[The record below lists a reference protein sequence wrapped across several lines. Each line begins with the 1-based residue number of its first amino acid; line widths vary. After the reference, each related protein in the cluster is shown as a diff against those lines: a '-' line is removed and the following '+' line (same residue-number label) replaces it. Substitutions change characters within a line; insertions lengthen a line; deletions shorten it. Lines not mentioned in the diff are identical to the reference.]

1 MRKIICLLPLLLLQT
16 QVTSAVP
23 QENPVENKYT
33 VRGTVIL
40 SHTKDKPILGISS
53 VRYDQKSDQFIIVSD
68 DTGVITNLY
77 EKPGK
82 PRFYTLSGQAVLNAL
97 YASTQEQPAALDS
110 SSINEVHLTVNP
122 DESHWSSRKNWIQ
135 DGHIDTE
142 GLALFSDSTDLLIA
156 SEQGA
161 TYPVKSFR
169 MNKSWDA
176 YNTLRIP
183 DIDVTASLLRVD
195 RNSGMLKQR
204 YYFPS
209 YYKTP
214 FPQAILGST
223 PLQYALDAYYNY
235 WGING
240 NLGLQRNRG
249 IEGIDFIP
257 GTSELIAIT
266 EMPLRQDIVSWK
278 AAFPADKGTP
288 PVPPPCRIIH
298 LSLDEI
304 NDGTQSDP
312 AVKKE
317 LLYGITRM
325 PDKYTQNAAATIKT
339 GVSDVLTLN
348 ASEILVVERTQI
360 TFSPLGRVA
369 QKKFEPEK
377 PVSIAQIYKVNLN
390 QDKKYHVT
398 RKAWL
403 TPELMK
409 TKRVVNKTLVFD
421 SLQATEKSVF
431 ENMNIEGITIGPEID
446 GKETIVL
453 VNDNDAGKG
462 DVTKLIFLTANP

>member
-16 QVTSAVP
+16 QVTSAIP

-33 VRGTVIL
+33 VRGTVTL
-40 SHTKDKPILGISS
+40 GHTKDKPILGISS

-110 SSINEVHLTVNP
+110 SSINEIHLTVNP

-135 DGHIDTE
+135 DGHIDVE
-142 GLALFSDSTDLLIA
+142 GLALFSNSTDLLIA

-214 FPQAILGST
+214 LLRGVLSYMLPQLAMN
-223 PLQYALDAYYNY
+223 AYDWATGENM
-235 WGING
+235 
-240 NLGLQRNRG
+240 GLQRNRG
-249 IEGIDFIP
+249 IESIDFIP
-257 GTSELIAIT
+257 GTNEVIAIT
-266 EMPLRQDIVSWK
+266 EMPLRQDIASWK
-278 AAFPADKGTP
+278 AAFPAGKNTP
-288 PVPPPCRIIH
+288 AIPPPCRIIH

-339 GVSDVLTLN
+339 GVSDILTLN
-348 ASEILVVERTQI
+348 TSEILVVERTQI

-369 QKKFEPEK
+369 QKKFESEK

-431 ENMNIEGITIGPEID
+431 ENMDIEGITIGPEID

-462 DVTKLIFLTANP
+462 DTTKLIFLTVSP